1 MEGRETKRKRGEDSN
16 NYENTEIWPRF
27 ITISSKETEKP
38 LTKLSPFVIEKAI
51 TGMAGAPKSVK
62 KLRSGQILVE
72 CEKKAH
78 STNLLRTTSMAG
90 IAIETKA
97 HAFLNSSKGVIKS
110 KELECC
116 TEDELTQEL
125 KNQGVI
131 SAYRIKIK
139 RDKKE
144 IATNTIILT
153 FNKPTPPK
161 EIRAGFL
168 NIKIEDY
175 IPNPMRCFNCQKL
188 GHLKKHCKRNAVC
201 PRCGNEGHSLE
212 TCSAEMK
219 CVNCE
224 GKHLSFSKTCPRW
237 IEEKDIQKLKAQK
250 NITYQDA
257 KKFILTQKSLISE
270 KNYAGALKTDIKKV
284 KHAETQTPTLPELYY
299 KDQDGTFKKWEINE
313 IICTKE
319 NSTQSNIEE
328 MLPGKVN
335 PENISNKNYM
345 KKNMKEI
352 NQGKDLKSKG
362 NKTMDIL
369 GQACEKDDSITDLKI
384 QKETM
389 SQPLNSETRTQQE
402 TDSSTRENDME
413 IIEENEIEND
423 TISKNS
429 NRKTNK
435 SPHQAQSN
443 IIIKTL
449 QKPNKKK

>member
-1 MEGRETKRKRGEDSN
+1 M
-16 NYENTEIWPRF
+16 
-27 ITISSKETEKP
+27 
-38 LTKLSPFVIEKAI
+38 
-51 TGMAGAPKSVK
+51 
-62 KLRSGQILVE
+62 
-72 CEKKAH
+72 
-78 STNLLRTTSMAG
+78 
-90 IAIETKA
+90 
-97 HAFLNSSKGVIKS
+97 
-110 KELECC
+110 
-116 TEDELTQEL
+116 
-125 KNQGVI
+125 
-131 SAYRIKIK
+131 
-139 RDKKE
+139 
-144 IATNTIILT
+144 
-153 FNKPTPPK
+153 
-161 EIRAGFL
+161 
-168 NIKIEDY
+168 
-175 IPNPMRCFNCQKL
+175 
-188 GHLKKHCKRNAVC
+188 
-201 PRCGNEGHSLE
+201 
-212 TCSAEMK
+212 
-219 CVNCE
+219 
-224 GKHLSFSKTCPRW
+224 
-237 IEEKDIQKLKAQK
+237 
-250 NITYQDA
+250 
-257 KKFILTQKSLISE
+257 LTQKSLISE

-335 PENISNKNYM
+335 TENISNKNYM